1 MKNESKQ
8 VYRSGQKSGGE
19 KQPPLP
25 NECGLKRWIIIA
37 ALILFC
43 MVFVAAVVDAL
54 VKAVL
59 IIPEGP
65 FTYLP
70 DYLGTMLGF
79 AVIYALAVFFIR
91 KIGKTSFRD
100 FVFGSRGKLNIKL
113 CITIAVLYLIGF
125 FIVVGPSVV
134 NGELALYPA
143 GPVPVLVNLVLCL
156 ALVWM
161 QTTVEEILF
170 RGVFLRAACGDDLR
184 FSVRSVAASVVASLL
199 FMAMHLANPEVLG
212 RSGLELVVFSA
223 SYFVMGFLMCLFDVY
238 FGSLLPGIIFHLVNN
253 FFCLAI
259 LNYENTVMP
268 TASLFLAVGEA
279 SGGAALLSEF
289 LMNTPMILYVIF
301 LEVRRR
307 KASARRS

>member
-1 MKNESKQ
+1 M
-8 VYRSGQKSGGE
+8 SGGDSV
-19 KQPPLP
+19 PPRP

-43 MVFVAAVVDAL
+43 MVFAAAVVDAL

-65 FTYLP
+65 FAYLP
-70 DYLGTMLGF
+70 DYL
-79 AVIYALAVFFIR
+79 
-91 KIGKTSFRD
+91 
-100 FVFGSRGKLNIKL
+100 
-113 CITIAVLYLIGF
+113 
-125 FIVVGPSVV
+125 
-134 NGELALYPA
+134 
-143 GPVPVLVNLVLCL
+143 
-156 ALVWM
+156 
-161 QTTVEEILF
+161 
-170 RGVFLRAACGDDLR
+170 
-184 FSVRSVAASVVASLL
+184 
-199 FMAMHLANPEVLG
+199 
-212 RSGLELVVFSA
+212 
-223 SYFVMGFLMCLFDVY
+223 
-238 FGSLLPGIIFHLVNN
+238 GSLLPGIIFHLVNN

-279 SGGAALLSEF
+279 SGGEALLSEF